1 MLAISSRAALSDVFL
16 ICTNA
21 MQYNAPD
28 TVYHKQA
35 RAIQELAKKKFHRLR
50 AGIERSEKELKPEKE
65 LNLEKEL
72 RLEKDLKSEPK
83 TKSSILVKKQTKK
96 HFSRTIQEPVG
107 SDFSSGATLATTGD
121 IQNGSVATQAG
132 GCERPTNT
140 DAIVDGN
147 SSLADNNLEKVEELS
162 SAKGLLSKLGR
173 KPAVPDEN
181 RRATYS
187 ISTQPVVRSDSI
199 FTTFEGETKHLV
211 AVGLHAEYSY
221 ARSLAR
227 FAATLGPVAW
237 KVASR
242 RIEQA
247 LPAGCKFGRGWVGEY
262 EPLPTPVLM
271 LETCTQKESALFS
284 KLQSTADVR
293 KDDTAFRIP
302 VPAKVHPVHRPISE
316 GNSPLFRPA
325 NGLTPEG
332 KTPHFSSA
340 GKKPSTP
347 VNAIKQKHNPFS
359 RTSAEPENK
368 VSKQVELNLPPSA
381 NQSKGDTVAGK
392 QVSVKL
398 ETGVSRSTEMVPRN
412 MNLLQSSPSKQQ
424 NGNVTSNS
432 GNARVISPSTNNVPS
447 QMAGAATFF
456 PHGPEQGRSDSVHL
470 MKTLNEKAQKQQN
483 SSNQS
488 AINTPPVMPSVPSVR
503 RDDSGNAAAVAA
515 RAWMSIGAG
524 GFKPPAEN
532 STSPKNQISA
542 ESLYNP
548 TREFHTQ
555 ISRARGEFPLSV
567 GMQFQTE
574 KNSFPPQGLMPQPVR
589 AVNEAHFQNRPMVF
603 PQLLTN
609 DFARFQMQSPWRGLS
624 PHSQPR
630 PRQEGLPPDL
640 NISFQ
645 SPGSPVKQS
654 TGVLVDSQQPD
665 LALQL

>member
-1 MLAISSRAALSDVFL
+1 M
-16 ICTNA
+16 
-21 MQYNAPD
+21 
-28 TVYHKQA
+28 
-35 RAIQELAKKKFHRLR
+35 
-50 AGIERSEKELKPEKE
+50 
-65 LNLEKEL
+65 
-72 RLEKDLKSEPK
+72 
-83 TKSSILVKKQTKK
+83 
-96 HFSRTIQEPVG
+96 
-107 SDFSSGATLATTGD
+107 
-121 IQNGSVATQAG
+121 
-132 GCERPTNT
+132 
-140 DAIVDGN
+140 
-147 SSLADNNLEKVEELS
+147 
-162 SAKGLLSKLGR
+162 
-173 KPAVPDEN
+173 PDEN

-211 AVGLHAEYSY
+211 AVCNKTNLSFFILSVLISCAENHILSGFFYQVGLHAEYSY

-302 VPAKVHPVHRPISE
+302 IPAKVHPVHRPISE

-412 MNLLQSSPSKQQ
+412 MHLLQSSPSKQQ

-432 GNARVISPSTNNVPS
+432 GNARVISPSSNNVPS

>member
-1 MLAISSRAALSDVFL
+1 
-16 ICTNA
+16 
-21 MQYNAPD
+21 
-28 TVYHKQA
+28 
-35 RAIQELAKKKFHRLR
+35 
-50 AGIERSEKELKPEKE
+50 
-65 LNLEKEL
+65 
-72 RLEKDLKSEPK
+72 
-83 TKSSILVKKQTKK
+83 
-96 HFSRTIQEPVG
+96 
-107 SDFSSGATLATTGD
+107 
-121 IQNGSVATQAG
+121 
-132 GCERPTNT
+132 
-140 DAIVDGN
+140 
-147 SSLADNNLEKVEELS
+147 
-162 SAKGLLSKLGR
+162 
-173 KPAVPDEN
+173 
-181 RRATYS
+181 
-187 ISTQPVVRSDSI
+187 
-199 FTTFEGETKHLV
+199 
-211 AVGLHAEYSY
+211 
-221 ARSLAR
+221 
-227 FAATLGPVAW
+227 
-237 KVASR
+237 
-242 RIEQA
+242 
-247 LPAGCKFGRGWVGEY
+247 
-262 EPLPTPVLM
+262 M
-271 LETCTQKESALFS
+271 LETHTQKESALFS
-284 KLQSTADVR
+284 KLQSTADVQ

>member
-1 MLAISSRAALSDVFL
+1 MF
-16 ICTNA
+16 
-21 MQYNAPD
+21 P
-28 TVYHKQA
+28 
-35 RAIQELAKKKFHRLR
+35 
-50 AGIERSEKELKPEKE
+50 
-65 LNLEKEL
+65 
-72 RLEKDLKSEPK
+72 
-83 TKSSILVKKQTKK
+83 
-96 HFSRTIQEPVG
+96 
-107 SDFSSGATLATTGD
+107 SDFFGVSG
-121 IQNGSVATQAG
+121 
-132 GCERPTNT
+132 
-140 DAIVDGN
+140 
-147 SSLADNNLEKVEELS
+147 
-162 SAKGLLSKLGR
+162 KGLLSKLGR
-173 KPAVPDEN
+173 KPSVFDEN
-181 RRATYS
+181 HRATYS
-187 ISTQPVVRSDSI
+187 ISTQPVVRSESI

-211 AVGLHAEYSY
+211 AVCTKKNLSVFILSVLISCAHHILSGFVYQVGLHAEYSY

-237 KVASR
+237 KAASQ

-247 LPAGCKFGRGWVGEY
+247 LPAGYKFGRGWVGEY

-271 LETCTQKESALFS
+271 LETSTQKESALFT
-284 KLQSTADVR
+284 KFQSSADVQ
-293 KDDTAFRIP
+293 KDDTTFRIP
-302 VPAKVHPVHRPISE
+302 VPAKVHPVNRPISE
-316 GNSPLFRPA
+316 GNSPPFRRA

-332 KTPHFSSA
+332 KIPHFSSA
-340 GKKPSTP
+340 GKKPSTS

-381 NQSKGDTVAGK
+381 SQINGDAVAGK

-398 ETGVSRSTEMVPRN
+398 ETGASRSSEMAPRN
-412 MNLLQSSPSKQQ
+412 MNLLQSLPSKQQ

-432 GNARVISPSTNNVPS
+432 GNTRVISPSSNNVPN

-456 PHGPEQGRSDSVHL
+456 LHGPEQSLGDSVHL

-483 SSNQS
+483 SSIQS
-488 AINTPPVMPSVPSVR
+488 PINTPPVMPSVPSIR
-503 RDDSGNAAAVAA
+503 RDDSSNAAAVAA

-555 ISRARGEFPLSV
+555 ISRVRGEFPLSV

-574 KNSFPPQGLMPQPVR
+574 KNSFPPQGFVPQPVR

-624 PHSQPR
+624 PRSQPR

-654 TGVLVDSQQPD
+654 SGVLVDSQQPD

>member
-1 MLAISSRAALSDVFL
+1 MA
-16 ICTNA
+16 
-21 MQYNAPD
+21 
-28 TVYHKQA
+28 
-35 RAIQELAKKKFHRLR
+35 
-50 AGIERSEKELKPEKE
+50 
-65 LNLEKEL
+65 
-72 RLEKDLKSEPK
+72 
-83 TKSSILVKKQTKK
+83 
-96 HFSRTIQEPVG
+96 
-107 SDFSSGATLATTGD
+107 
-121 IQNGSVATQAG
+121 
-132 GCERPTNT
+132 
-140 DAIVDGN
+140 
-147 SSLADNNLEKVEELS
+147 
-162 SAKGLLSKLGR
+162 
-173 KPAVPDEN
+173 DEN

-187 ISTQPVVRSDSI
+187 ISTQPVVRLDSI

-211 AVGLHAEYSY
+211 AVCNKTNLSFFILSVLMSCAENHILSGFFYQVGLHAEYSY

-271 LETCTQKESALFS
+271 LETHTQKESALFS
-284 KLQSTADVR
+284 KLQSTADVQ

-302 VPAKVHPVHRPISE
+302 VPAKVHPVNRPISE

-381 NQSKGDTVAGK
+381 NQSKGDAVAGK

-432 GNARVISPSTNNVPS
+432 GNTRVISPSSNNVPN

-456 PHGPEQGRSDSVHL
+456 PHGPEQGLSDSVHL

-503 RDDSGNAAAVAA
+503 RDDSSNAAAVAA

-574 KNSFPPQGLMPQPVR
+574 KNSFPPQGFMPQPVR

-624 PHSQPR
+624 PYSQPR